1 MSIQPKEIQLIGKWS
16 VHNGQMI
23 ADPICDRINK
33 LIESDLKK
41 VSHDARGWDSLYFD
55 PNDDRLWELIYP
67 LGEMQGGGPP
77 KLSTVS
83 PGEAQRKYSWS
94 VALKLPT

>member
-1 MSIQPKEIQLIGKWS
+1 
-16 VHNGQMI
+16 MI
-23 ADPICDRINK
+23 ADPICDRINDRIK
-33 LIESDLKK
+33 PKK
-41 VSHDARGWDSLYFD
+41 GLHDASGWDSLYLD

-77 KLSTVS
+77 KLSLVS

-94 VALKLPT
+94 VALKLPI

>member
-1 MSIQPKEIQLIGKWS
+1 MNIQPTATQLAGKWS
-16 VHNGQMI
+16 VHDGQMI
-23 ADPICDRINK
+23 ADPICDRIDK

-41 VSHDARGWDSLYFD
+41 VSHDASGWDSLYLD

-77 KLSTVS
+77 KLSLVS
-83 PGEAQRKYSWS
+83 PGEAQRKYRWS